1 MVKKVFSKT
10 RLDKAAIPYDKV
22 VEIIRAAG
30 YTGATMIQGLATA
43 INCDG
48 KVPTNWE
55 QSFIV
60 CIYKTNGDSLD
71 QDNLRGLKLT
81 KQAMNIL

>member
-1 MVKKVFSKT
+1 MMRF
-10 RLDKAAIPYDKV
+10 DKAADPSDKV
-22 VEIIRAAG
+22 VEMIGAAG

-48 KVPTNWE
+48 KVPTNWK

-60 CIYKTNGDSLD
+60 CIYKTNGDSGPRQPSWSQAD
-71 QDNLRGLKLT
+71 QTGYEYP
-81 KQAMNIL
+81 